1 MLKHIRT
8 TIDIPDALLARA
20 RRRAH
25 AEGRTLRSVVTEALS
40 NALDARHLP
49 RDGLELPTYGGSGL
63 APDVEEQDL
72 FAREERDLG
81 SSWQGGPPAGQ

>member
-1 MLKHIRT
+1 MLRHIRT

-25 AEGRTLRSVVTEALS
+25 AEGRTLRSVVAEALR
-40 NALDARHLP
+40 NALEEGSPP
-49 RDGLELPTYGGSGL
+49 REGLELPTHGGTGL

-72 FAREERDLG
+72 FAREERDLR
-81 SSWQGGPPAGQ
+81 SSWRGGPPASR